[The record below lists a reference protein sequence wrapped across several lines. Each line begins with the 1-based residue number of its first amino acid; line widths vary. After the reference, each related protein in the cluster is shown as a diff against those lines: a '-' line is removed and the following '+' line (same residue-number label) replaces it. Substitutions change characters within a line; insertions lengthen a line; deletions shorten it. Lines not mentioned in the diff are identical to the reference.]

1 MCTANVVEDIP
12 APLRDRMEVIRL
24 VGYIADEKMHIA
36 RDYLEPTAQKNSGVR
51 PTEVSGVLY
60 YFVRIV
66 QSFSN
71 ASVTVVE
78 WRSLVRWSA

>member
-51 PTEVSGVLY
+51 PTEVS
-60 YFVRIV
+60 
-66 QSFSN
+66 
-71 ASVTVVE
+71 
-78 WRSLVRWSA
+78 